1 MGRAENARAVV
12 PGSPGHGAVAPRSG
26 SGDPQVARIL
36 RSLLG
41 LPRSI
46 RIYPAGHQRIEAQIT
61 ELQRLV
67 RSYLGGREGRLAL
80 SLNGIRLEVNGTP
93 FSGQAEIS
101 ASLAFKLRRRRI
113 RRLDLLPEVS
123 VPELYA
129 LARMLATDHKDLIRE
144 GGADAF
150 LDRIAHPNLLL
161 GLIPAGGGDGESYA
175 EDEIAL
181 PPHVAVALENILAE
195 PETIERL
202 ARLRAQLGNDPEG
215 GAGGGQQMLDQ
226 LVWDFF
232 SRPEWARLDPREVER
247 AFSAFLE
254 LVEHAATR
262 GGDGEIPLEA
272 RAQSL
277 KSFFR
282 GLAPDD
288 LLGSG
293 GGEGGA
299 GSGSGAGGT
308 GQGREGDAP
317 TPGGAFAATDLDQF
331 LAEARTGIASAT
343 EAVRNGIECHDA
355 SENALMILCQLLVSS
370 RDMAQY
376 RERRS
381 VFIQA
386 FVDRRYRSASV
397 ARLLRFLAA
406 ELPSLEFESRDS
418 LVHDVFEN
426 TADEEALVL
435 FLVSMTDRPDVA
447 RPILDLFVARADPFP
462 LLVRLLGAPL
472 LDPFRHVL
480 TEKLLEAARA
490 KPAALRLWARE
501 NRRAFFRLEV
511 FEPLFHRSP
520 ESIGAICKEIL
531 AEGPAQDRNHLIERL
546 RHDGTETA
554 LRILLMG
561 MSYGDGGHDLDL
573 LRALSA
579 FPHPLAVA
587 ALREAVHRCNIG
599 CARTTVAA
607 AAMEALSALGTDE
620 SRAFLR
626 EIIRNRK
633 LLLRIFRKPLRL
645 LAARVLA
652 RRRDA

>member
-1 MGRAENARAVV
+1 V
-12 PGSPGHGAVAPRSG
+12 
-26 SGDPQVARIL
+26 
-36 RSLLG
+36 
-41 LPRSI
+41 
-46 RIYPAGHQRIEAQIT
+46 EAQIL
-61 ELQRLV
+61 ELQRLI
-67 RSYLGGREGRLAL
+67 RQHLGAREGRLVLAL
-80 SLNGIRLEVNGTP
+80 QGIRLAVNGEP
-93 FSGQAEIS
+93 FGGQAEVA

-113 RRLDLLPEVS
+113 RRLDLLPEIS

-129 LARMLATDHKDLIRE
+129 LARVLATDHKDLIRE
-144 GGADAF
+144 GGPTAV
-150 LDRIAHPNLLL
+150 LDQIAHPNLLVA
-161 GLIPAGGGDGESYA
+161 LIAAGGGDS
-175 EDEIAL
+175 EDSADGEIAL

-195 PETIERL
+195 PSTLERL
-202 ARLRAQLGNDPEG
+202 ARLRVQLGGDPEVD
-215 GAGGGQQMLDQ
+215 GGGGGPQMLDQ

-232 SRPEWARLDPREVER
+232 SRPEWARLDQREVER
-247 AFSAFLE
+247 AFTAFLE
-254 LVEHAATR
+254 LVEHAAAGT
-262 GGDGEIPLEA
+262 GDGEIPLEA

-288 LLGSG
+288 LIGSG
-293 GGEGGA
+293 GATGGQATAGGGGGA
-299 GSGSGAGGT
+299 GHGPGGDT
-308 GQGREGDAP
+308 A
-317 TPGGAFAATDLDQF
+317 TPGGAFAAVDLDAF
-331 LAEARTGIASAT
+331 LGEARAGLPSAT
-343 EAVRNGIECHDA
+343 EAVRNSIECHDA
-355 SENALMILCQLLVSS
+355 TENALMILCQLLVSS

-381 VFIQA
+381 VFVQA

-397 ARLLRFLAA
+397 ARLLRFLAV
-406 ELPSLEFESRDS
+406 ELPSLAFESRDS
-418 LVHDVFEN
+418 LIHEVFEN

-480 TEKLLEAARA
+480 TEKLLDAARA

-561 MSYGDGGHDLDL
+561 MSYGDGGTDLDL

-579 FPHPLAVA
+579 FPHPLAIA

-599 CARTTVAA
+599 SARTTVAA
-607 AAMEALSALGTDE
+607 AAMEALSALGTEE